1 MQESSDTNLHNPI
14 EEQASNQAPINVE
27 NNTQTTPQEEDIA
40 QNPPQEF
47 NEKDD
52 DQVEDYSEMELDELV
67 QSLEKLIGSG
77 KTHQLKK
84 SFDALISSFNKKH
97 NTYVNAK
104 KQAFIEEGG
113 LEEDFEVVVPEKSKF
128 EALVQ
133 RYKSER
139 NTFYKE
145 LEKNLQSNLKI
156 RLALI
161 EELKGLIGVDQPI
174 GETYKQFKTLQN
186 KWHDTGHVPRAE
198 ANNLWRTYRHH
209 VGIFYDFLHL
219 NREFR
224 ELDYKYNY
232 EQKIKVI
239 EEAEALVSMEDIQKA
254 FRNLQELH
262 KRWKDELGPVAK
274 EHSEAL
280 WNRFGEATKIIH
292 DKRQYFLKNQEKIFE
307 ENLQKKQLIIEQIKV
322 LIEEEANS
330 HGVMQRQIN
339 KMEGLR
345 SSFFNI
351 GHVPKKDNDSI
362 WKDFKKTMQGFSRK
376 RNYFYKNLK
385 KSYNEN
391 LQKRLDIIKEAEELS
406 LSEDYKTTTPK
417 IIALQKKWKEA
428 GAVSRKQNDKIWKKF
443 RAVCNAYFDGMDA
456 RRNKETDQE
465 QEAWD
470 QKSALLLTVQ
480 NFSESNDS
488 SEDQINAWISE
499 WKNYGAVAKSK
510 LNIESKFISAIAK
523 AFKTIGL
530 DDGQIQKK
538 RYELQ
543 LQLMSGRPDALLKE
557 RASIQRKIEEAKQQI
572 IQLETNMQFFSEN
585 SSDNPIVAKVNQ
597 DIKKHREMLEKLEE
611 KKKMLKSS

>member
-1 MQESSDTNLHNPI
+1 MQESSDTNLHNPS
-14 EEQASNQAPINVE
+14 EEQASNQAPINE
-27 NNTQTTPQEEDIA
+27 EKNTQTTPQKEGTA
-40 QNPPQEF
+40 QNSPQQST
-47 NEKDD
+47 EKKDEL
-52 DQVEDYSEMELDELV
+52 VEDYSQMDLIELV
-67 QSLEKLIGSG
+67 ESLEKLLNSG

-84 SFDALISSFNKKH
+84 SFDSLISIFNKKY
-97 NTYVNAK
+97 NTYISSK
-104 KQAFIEEGG
+104 KQAFIDEGG
-113 LEEDFEVVVPEKSKF
+113 LEEDFEVIVPEKSKF

-139 NTFYKE
+139 NTFYRE

-174 GETYKQFKTLQN
+174 GETYKQFKSLQN
-186 KWHDTGHVPRAE
+186 QWHDTGHVPRAE

-232 EQKIKVI
+232 EQKLKVI
-239 EEAEALVSMEDIQKA
+239 EEAEALVGMEDIQKA
-254 FRNLQELH
+254 FRNLQDLH

-280 WNRFGEATKIIH
+280 WDRFGEATKIIH

-307 ENLQKKQLIIEQIKV
+307 ENLQKKQLILEQIKV

-345 SSFFNI
+345 SSFFAI
-351 GHVPKKDNDSI
+351 GYVPKKDNESI
-362 WKDFKKTMQGFSRK
+362 WKDFKKIMQGFSRK
-376 RNYFYKNLK
+376 RNHFYKNLK
-385 KSYNEN
+385 KSYSEN
-391 LQKRLDIIKEAEELS
+391 LQRRLDIIKEAEELS
-406 LSEDYKTTTPK
+406 LSDDYKTTTPK
-417 IIALQKKWKEA
+417 IIALQKKWKVA
-428 GAVSRKQNDKIWKKF
+428 GAVSRKQNDKVWQKF
-443 RAVCNAYFDGMDA
+443 RAVCNAYFDGMDT
-456 RRNKETDQE
+456 RRNKETKKE

-470 QKSALLLTVQ
+470 KKSTLLSTIQ

-499 WKNYGAVAKSK
+499 WKNYGAVAKNK
-510 LNIESKFISAIAK
+510 LNIESKFISSIAK
-523 AFKTIGL
+523 AFKATGL
-530 DDGQIQKK
+530 SNEQIQKK

-543 LQLMSGRPDALLKE
+543 LQLMADRPDALLKE
-557 RASIQRKIEEAKQQI
+557 KATIQRKIEEIKQQI

-585 SSDNPIVAKVNQ
+585 SSDNPIVIKVNQ
-597 DIKKHREMLEKLEE
+597 DIKKHRETLEKLEE